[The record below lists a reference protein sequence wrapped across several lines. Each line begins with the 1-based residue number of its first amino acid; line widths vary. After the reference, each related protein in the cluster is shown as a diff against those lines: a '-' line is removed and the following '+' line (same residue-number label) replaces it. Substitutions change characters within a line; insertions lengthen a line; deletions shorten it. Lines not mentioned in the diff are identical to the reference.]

1 MIKFDGKTIL
11 LVVLLLAYAFYKY
24 DGHQEEVTLQ
34 TFESDHTGY
43 LNDLMDNNFVSIAER
58 FTYPVT
64 FTLKFN
70 TVLPSTVTFEN
81 KGQLIV
87 HYQSVKGRTPGYA
100 YYTIDKYELTE
111 RGDSFTADVSYRRF
125 NEKNESMGLGGGRY
139 SFRNVDGGWKISSFV
154 PPNVIR
160 YRTSNAKAP
169 PPEAL
174 QL

>member
-1 MIKFDGKTIL
+1 MIKFDVKTTL
-11 LVVLLLAYAFYKY
+11 LVLCLLAYAFYKY

-34 TFESDHTGY
+34 TFESGHTGY
-43 LNDLMDNNFVSIAER
+43 LNDLMDNDFVSIAER

-64 FTLKFN
+64 FTLKFHS
-70 TVLPSTVTFEN
+70 TLPSTVTFEN

-87 HYQSVKGRTPGYA
+87 HYQSVKDSAPGYA

-111 RGDSFTADVSYRRF
+111 KRDIFIADVTYHRF
-125 NEKNESMGLGGGRY
+125 NEKNQSMGLGGGQY
-139 SFRNVDGGWKISSFV
+139 LFRNVDGGWKIFSFV

-160 YRTSNAKAP
+160 YHQSRTP

>member
-24 DGHQEEVTLQ
+24 DGHQEEVTVQ
-34 TFESDHTGY
+34 TIESAYAGY

-64 FTLKFN
+64 FIIKFHS
-70 TVLPSTVTFEN
+70 TLPSTVTLEN

-87 HYQSVKGRTPGYA
+87 HYQSVKDSAPGYA
-100 YYTIDKYELTE
+100 YYTMDKFELSE
-111 RGDSFTADVSYRRF
+111 KNGRFTADAAYRRF
-125 NEKNESMGLGGGRY
+125 NEKNESMGLGGGQY
-139 SFRNVDGGWKISSFV
+139 SFRNVDGGWKIYSFI

-160 YRTSNAKAP
+160 YHQSQTP

>member
-1 MIKFDGKTIL
+1 MIKFNGKTIL
-11 LVVLLLAYAFYKY
+11 VVVLLLAYAFYKY
-24 DGHQEEVTLQ
+24 DGHQEEVTGQ
-34 TFESDHTGY
+34 TFESNHTGY
-43 LNDLMDNNFVSIAER
+43 LNDLMDNDFVSIAER

-64 FTLKFN
+64 FTIKRD
-70 TVLPSTVTFEN
+70 TRMPVKVTFEN

-87 HYQSVKGRTPGYA
+87 HYKSVKDRAPGYA

-111 RGDSFTADVSYRRF
+111 KSDSFIADVTYHRF
-125 NEKNESMGLGGGRY
+125 NEKNESMGLGGGVYR
-139 SFRNVDGGWKISSFV
+139 FRNVDGEWKIFSFV

-160 YRTSNAKAP
+160 YRNYNVP

>member
-1 MIKFDGKTIL
+1 MIKFDAKTIL

-24 DGHQEEVTLQ
+24 DDHQEEVTVQ
-34 TFESDHTGY
+34 TVESAYAGY

-64 FTLKFN
+64 FILKFHSR
-70 TVLPSTVTFEN
+70 LPSTVTFEN

-87 HYQSVKGRTPGYA
+87 HYKSVKDRTPGYA
-100 YYTIDKYELTE
+100 YYTMDKFELSE
-111 RGDSFTADVSYRRF
+111 RGGVLTADAAYRRF
-125 NEKNESMGLGGGRY
+125 NAKNESMGLGGGRY

-160 YRTSNAKAP
+160 YHNSITP
-169 PPEAL
+169 PPDAL